1 MQSYCSDFRQQPT
14 NWNLAHPAINIYT
27 AWRKG
32 LRQTNM
38 RISLS
43 YSLQAFGTICSF
55 LLSQY
60 HLYCQ
65 VSFQYFSNN
74 RIIELVTRNGTLFS
88 KMLSAIGRNAQFDV
102 SLCDIV
108 DIDQR
113 IAWSVFDRHCL
124 IGVKKLNVIKELTCV
139 KYTV

>member
-1 MQSYCSDFRQQPT
+1 
-14 NWNLAHPAINIYT
+14 
-27 AWRKG
+27 
-32 LRQTNM
+32 
-38 RISLS
+38 
-43 YSLQAFGTICSF
+43 
-55 LLSQY
+55 
-60 HLYCQ
+60 
-65 VSFQYFSNN
+65 
-74 RIIELVTRNGTLFS
+74 
-88 KMLSAIGRNAQFDV
+88 MLSAIGRNAQFDV